1 MKNIIEIKD
10 RLEKLVAYCGV
21 EANPTPKACDS
32 CDCKWDIQYIKD
44 ELKYLWERIR
54 EHEKGHMPTGLSTGD
69 LKKAIKAL
77 GLEDTYEVV
86 PQRIYASDGKRLEN
100 PEFLL
105 RAKKK
110 D

>member
-1 MKNIIEIKD
+1 MNKD
-10 RLEKLVAYCGV
+10 ILEKMEKLVAYCYA
-21 EANPTPKACDS
+21 EPEPANKVCES
-32 CDCKWDIQYIKD
+32 CDCKWDIEYIKS
-44 ELKYLWERIR
+44 ELKYLWERIQ

-69 LKKAIKAL
+69 LKKVIKSL
-77 GLEDTYEVV
+77 GLEDSYEIV

-100 PEFLL
+100 PEFLF

>member
-1 MKNIIEIKD
+1 MNKD
-10 RLEKLVAYCGV
+10 FLEKMEKLVAYCCS
-21 EANPTPKACDS
+21 EPEPCDKVCES
-32 CDCKWDIQYIKD
+32 CCCKLDIEYLKS
-44 ELKYLWERIR
+44 ELKYLWEKIK

-69 LKKAIKAL
+69 LKKVIESL
-77 GLEDTYEVV
+77 GLKDSYEIV
-86 PQRIYASDGKRLEN
+86 PLRIYASDGKKLEN